1 MKNFRSMAN
10 RRAAVISLLAS
21 ILILSAAPNGDG
33 RRSAV
38 SETGVRHGRT
48 ASGYVYMNGGTSA
61 DEQFSMERRAAP
73 YNVKLVLV
81 PPLALP
87 LSRLR
92 VFIANNRTGKIEMIP
107 LSGPWLYFQLP
118 AGSYTIGARIRNRL
132 YVLRDVQVQN
142 AGRQTHVL
150 RADLLP
156 SGVNQPKNNGGIR

>member
-1 MKNFRSMAN
+1 MMKTVYLIASPWAGM
-10 RRAAVISLLAS
+10 VMLLAS
-21 ILILSAAPNGDG
+21 ILIVGAPNGDAL
-33 RRSAV
+33 SSKAV
-38 SETGVRHGRT
+38 EAGIRYGRT
-48 ASGYVYMNGGTSA
+48 ASGYVYMNGGETVH
-61 DEQFSMERRAAP
+61 EQLTMERGAAA

-81 PPLALP
+81 PPMALP
-87 LSRLR
+87 LSQLR

-156 SGVNQPKNNGGIR
+156 SGLHQPKKGGAK